1 MQRRGISGTRKV
13 LFSLHSCR
21 DIMDSRI
28 CVITAACWKRAKL
41 PLSMA
46 TLTTS
51 SLILADVERAL
62 ASPEAL
68 SRLVEGLL
76 GVDFSSPLQR
86 QYVAQLVWYVF
97 YRRRRDICRQRGRLL
112 SLPDGRVGS
121 GCGAWIDWEVA
132 RAQARSM
139 EWDLAQEIGAEAV
152 RDLKR
157 RVGKKLSLKAC
168 IWRIRDG
175 RYEID

>member
-1 MQRRGISGTRKV
+1 MPSVSQSIAV
-13 LFSLHSCR
+13 
-21 DIMDSRI
+21 
-28 CVITAACWKRAKL
+28 
-41 PLSMA
+41 
-46 TLTTS
+46 
-51 SLILADVERAL
+51 DVERAL

-76 GVDFSSPLQR
+76 ATDFSSPLQR

-112 SLPDGRVGS
+112 SLPDWRVGS
-121 GCGAWIDWEVA
+121 GCGARIDWEVA
-132 RAQARSM
+132 RTQARSM
-139 EWDLAQEIGAEAV
+139 EWDLAQEIGVEAV
-152 RDLKR
+152 RELKK
-157 RVGKKLSLKAC
+157 RVGKRLSLKAC